1 MSNTTEPERV
11 AALMSERT
19 REQMLLR
26 VWRAHDRAALFPCW
40 QLMVNH
46 KLELAKRAIESRLSD
61 ATILRCI
68 DDWICAE
75 VDAATYDSPLGLA
88 VKLASRFRRAGQ
100 VAK

>member
-1 MSNTTEPERV
+1 VTEPERI
-11 AALMSERT
+11 AALISERT
-19 REQMLLR
+19 REQMLIR

-40 QLMVNH
+40 NLMVNR
-46 KLELAKRAIESRLSD
+46 KLELAKRAIDAHLSD
-61 ATILRCI
+61 AAILLCI
-68 DDWICAE
+68 DEWICAE